1 MARRAEDEVQL
12 YRVLGHPIAAADP
25 GFAAMLARAHA
36 SHSPALCL
44 CRSDRELPLY
54 VTRRRSGFVL
64 ARWPRSGA
72 QHNISCD
79 HYDAPDDL
87 TGLGQ
92 VQGNAVKDDP
102 ETGDVYLK
110 LAFPLKRG
118 AARSAPAVITNDTPA
133 LKHNGRKLS
142 MRGLL
147 HILWNKAELTHWY
160 PRMAGKRN
168 WFIVRRELLEAAE
181 NCFAKGAALGPRVF
195 VPETFRLDDRTGI
208 VARRHGVLAPARLS
222 PDTLMIVVG
231 EVKTIGQSRYG
242 ETIGLKHLADWPLYM
257 DTDTAKRFHR
267 RFAAEEDLW
276 RSSAE
281 DDGHLIL
288 AASFSLRQSGSAE
301 MFDIAL
307 MPVTR
312 EWLPYENTT
321 ERELLRVAVTER
333 RSFVKGMRVD
343 LEASRPIANI
353 TLTDTAPQAIAVHL
367 AADDETEAAEVAY
380 VALLAT
386 AWVDHCSWRPG
397 MPLPEPRTPGRQP
410 AYPAATDRRRSA
422 TSA

>member
-1 MARRAEDEVQL
+1 M
-12 YRVLGHPIAAADP
+12 
-25 GFAAMLARAHA
+25 
-36 SHSPALCL
+36 
-44 CRSDRELPLY
+44 
-54 VTRRRSGFVL
+54 
-64 ARWPRSGA
+64 
-72 QHNISCD
+72 
-79 HYDAPDDL
+79 
-87 TGLGQ
+87 
-92 VQGNAVKDDP
+92 
-102 ETGDVYLK
+102 
-110 LAFPLKRG
+110 
-118 AARSAPAVITNDTPA
+118 
-133 LKHNGRKLS
+133 
-142 MRGLL
+142 
-147 HILWNKAELTHWY
+147 
-160 PRMAGKRN
+160 
-168 WFIVRRELLEAAE
+168 
-181 NCFAKGAALGPRVF
+181 F

-208 VARRHGVLAPARLS
+208 NARRHSVLAPARIS

-231 EVKTIGQSRYG
+231 EVKTIGPSRYG

-343 LEASRPIANI
+343 LKASRPIANI

-367 AADDETEAAEVAY
+367 AIDDETEAAEVAY
-380 VALLAT
+380 ATLLAT
-386 AWVDHCSWRPG
+386 AGVDHCSWRPG
-397 MPLPEPRTPGRQP
+397 MPLPEPRTPERQS
-410 AYPAATDRRRSA
+410 AYAAATDRRRSA